1 MREKGVMAMMY
12 GACEAIMKIAWLN
25 GLWVLFTLGGGIVF
39 GWAPSTAAMFTVV
52 RKWLLGRTDAPV
64 FKTFY
69 QTYKKEFFKTNGLGL
84 ILITAGTILFVN
96 YQFFRVRADL
106 FSIMISYATLMVGL
120 MYFVVFVYIFPLYV
134 HVQLPFVRYFS
145 QAALIGLVRPLT
157 TAGMAAAGG
166 LVVYVLL
173 TVPGLIPF
181 YGVSLFALVSMF
193 IAHRCFLRLEG

>member
-1 MREKGVMAMMY
+1 
-12 GACEAIMKIAWLN
+12 
-25 GLWVLFTLGGGIVF
+25 
-39 GWAPSTAAMFTVV
+39 
-52 RKWLLGRTDAPV
+52 
-64 FKTFY
+64 
-69 QTYKKEFFKTNGLGL
+69 
-84 ILITAGTILFVN
+84 
-96 YQFFRVRADL
+96 
-106 FSIMISYATLMVGL
+106 MISYATLVAGL
-120 MYFVVFVYIFPLYV
+120 IYLVVFIYIFPLYV

-157 TAGMAAAGG
+157 TAGMAAAGC

>member
-1 MREKGVMAMMY
+1 MREKGMMAMMY

-25 GLWVLFTLGGGIVF
+25 TLWVLFTLGGGVVF

-52 RKWLLGRTDAPV
+52 RKRLLGRTDAPV

-84 ILITAGTILFVN
+84 ILLAAGTILLVN
-96 YQFFRVRADL
+96 YQFFRVREDL
-106 FSIMISYATLMVGL
+106 FSIIISYATLMAGL
-120 MYFVVFVYIFPLYV
+120 MYVVVFVYIFPLYV
-134 HVQLPFVRYFS
+134 HVQLPFARYFS

-166 LVVYVLL
+166 FVVYVLL

-181 YGVSLFALVSMF
+181 YGVSLFALVLMF

>member
-1 MREKGVMAMMY
+1 MY

-25 GLWVLFTLGGGIVF
+25 ALWVLFTLGGGIVF

-52 RKWLLGRTDAPV
+52 RRLLGRTDAPV

-69 QTYKKEFFKTNGLGL
+69 QTYKKEFFKTNGIGL
-84 ILITAGTILFVN
+84 ILLAAGTILFVN
-96 YQFFRVRADL
+96 YQFFRVREDL
-106 FSIMISYATLMVGL
+106 FSIIISYATLMAGL
-120 MYFVVFVYIFPLYV
+120 MYVVVFVYIFPLYV
-134 HVQLPFVRYFS
+134 HVQLPFARYFS

-166 LVVYVLL
+166 FVAYVLL

>member
-25 GLWVLFTLGGGIVF
+25 ALWVLFMLGGGVVF

-84 ILITAGTILFVN
+84 ILLAAGTILLVN
-96 YQFFRVRADL
+96 YQFFRVREDL
-106 FSIMISYATLMVGL
+106 FSIIISYATLMAGL
-120 MYFVVFVYIFPLYV
+120 MYVVVFVYIFPLYV
-134 HVQLPFVRYFS
+134 HVQLPFARYFS

-166 LVVYVLL
+166 FVVYVLL

-181 YGVSLFALVSMF
+181 YGVSLFALVLMF

>member
-25 GLWVLFTLGGGIVF
+25 TLWVLFTLGGGVVF
-39 GWAPSTAAMFTVV
+39 GWGPSTAAMFTVV

-84 ILITAGTILFVN
+84 ILLAAGTILLVN
-96 YQFFRVRADL
+96 YQFFRLREDL
-106 FSIMISYATLMVGL
+106 FSIIISYATLMAGL
-120 MYFVVFVYIFPLYV
+120 MYVVVFVYIFPLYV
-134 HVQLPFVRYFS
+134 HVQLPFARYFS

-166 LVVYVLL
+166 FVVYVLL

-181 YGVSLFALVSMF
+181 YGVSLFALVLMF

>member
-1 MREKGVMAMMY
+1 MREKGVMAMIY

-69 QTYKKEFFKTNGLGL
+69 QTYKKEFFKTNGLGF
-84 ILITAGTILFVN
+84 ILFAAGTILFVN

-106 FSIMISYATLMVGL
+106 FSIMISYATLMAGL

-134 HVQLPFVRYFS
+134 HVQLPFARYFS

-166 LVVYVLL
+166 LVVYV
-173 TVPGLIPF
+173 
-181 YGVSLFALVSMF
+181 
-193 IAHRCFLRLEG
+193 